1 MDRGA
6 IKAVNPV
13 RRIGNII
20 GVVGKYRLDLLL
32 DKQRLPLSLRVLL
45 LPVALF
51 GSPKQS
57 RGERLRKSLEELGP
71 IFVKFGQLLST
82 RPDLVP
88 ADISHELA
96 ELQDNVPPFS
106 SSLFKEN
113 VERALP
119 SPMETIFQSFDAN
132 PLASASVAQ
141 VHGAVLADGKD
152 VVVKAVRPD
161 IEKTIRKDLALLYT
175 LARWV
180 KKYSQDGERLHP
192 VEVVQDY
199 ESVIL
204 GELNLQSE
212 GANASLLR
220 HNFSDSP
227 LLHVPEIHWPYS
239 NKDVLVMER
248 IYGVPVTDMDQL
260 NGAGVNLKLL
270 AERGVEIFFTQVF
283 THNFFHADMHPGNIF
298 VDISNPASPT
308 YIAVDCAIMGSLSSD
323 DQYYM
328 ARNLLAMFQRD
339 YRLVAEL
346 HVTSGWVP
354 KDTSINE
361 FTCAIRSVCEP
372 IFQRPLSEISL
383 GHMLIDLFATARR
396 FNMEVQPSLVLLQK
410 TLLNI
415 EGLGRQLYPDL
426 DLWQTAQPYLEQWLK
441 DRYSPKAMFK
451 QLKRYGPDWLE
462 QLPKIPPMV
471 FEALENLQNRQLD
484 NNQHKG
490 EKDGAKTLGK
500 SGFAA
505 VLGCS
510 AIVAGVTLA
519 MSNPVGL
526 QSQPLSLSAGLV
538 LSGLGILI
546 IRWYRL

>member
-1 MDRGA
+1 M
-6 IKAVNPV
+6 NSV

-20 GVVGKYRLDLLL
+20 GVVGRYRLDLLL
-32 DKQRLPLSLRVLL
+32 DKQRLPLALRAIL

-51 GSPKQS
+51 GSTNQG

-88 ADISHELA
+88 ADISDELA

-106 SSLFKEN
+106 SALFREN

-119 SPMETIFQSFDAN
+119 SPMDTIFQSFDAN

-141 VHGAVLADGKD
+141 VHGAILADGRN
-152 VVVKAVRPD
+152 VVVKAVRPN

-175 LARWV
+175 LAKWV

-260 NGAGVNLKLL
+260 NAAGVNLKLL

-484 NNQHKG
+484 NNQHKD
-490 EKDGAKTLGK
+490 EKDGEKALGR
-500 SGFAA
+500 SGLAA

-519 MSNPVGL
+519 MSNSLEL
-526 QSQPLSLSAGLV
+526 QSQPFSISTGLV